1 MGTKTKAPV
10 TARRPI
16 QVPVEKKAGKVLF
29 WVEPRALIADDL
41 QSNCR
46 SKLHKVF

>member
-16 QVPVEKKAGKVLF
+16 QVPVEKNAAKVLF
-29 WVEPRALIADDL
+29 VVEPRALIADDL
-41 QSNCR
+41 QKNCQ
-46 SKLHKVF
+46 SKLHKAF